1 MNEEQ
6 NSISEIKHIIRHVKG
21 EINNGKITETILS
34 EIEVIKEDIALAE
47 ADIIVNA
54 ANGCGWMGGRRC
66 RSKLHKGVAEH
77 INYYTKGAVER
88 EALRSARKYSH
99 ISSWFFGH
107 KAGDFFVTSSGGLKC
122 KKIVHA
128 VTMRF
133 PASHSKIE
141 DVTEVVKK
149 ILEFSSNSGYKSLAF
164 PSLGCGNGGI
174 KREKFRDI
182 LLNEA
187 QYYPEL
193 NIKLYEIT
201 SYTIQKTSIDIVKRC
216 HNGQAND
223 NRKSDK

>member
-1 MNEEQ
+1 MNEDK
-6 NSISEIKHIIRHVKG
+6 NSFSEIKHIIRRERAEFK
-21 EINNGKITETILS
+21 NGKITETILR

-54 ANGCGWMGGRRC
+54 ANGCGWMGGKRC

-88 EALRSARKYSH
+88 EALREARKYSH
-99 ISSWFFGH
+99 ISSWIFGH

-141 DVTEVVKK
+141 DITEVIKK
-149 ILEFSSNSGYKSLAF
+149 VLEFSSNSGYKSLAV
-164 PSLGCGNGGI
+164 PDLGCGNGGI
-174 KREKFRDI
+174 KRDKFRDI
-182 LLNEA
+182 FLNEA

-193 NIKLYEIT
+193 DIKLYEI
-201 SYTIQKTSIDIVKRC
+201 KR
-216 HNGQAND
+216 AAV
-223 NRKSDK
+223 S